1 MSTHTEL
8 SPTSETPTAGRLRAN
23 RLFAAVWDWMSSHE
37 SKAERAMRDKVVSSA
52 SGRVLEIG
60 CGTGASFPYYSKDV
74 QVVAT
79 EPDAYMLKRAQRHL
93 EERAITNVEL
103 HRAAA
108 EEIPFE
114 DGSFDTVVSCWV
126 FCHISDGTLQALSEI
141 RRLLKPGGELHFLEH
156 VRNDD
161 SRVWSAV
168 QALVNPVWRRM
179 LGAGCNLNRR
189 TQQAIIDAGFEIEWV
204 ERAPISAPPSLAVYG
219 VARAPSSLAPVSPG
233 S

>member
-1 MSTHTEL
+1 MSTHTQL
-8 SPTSETPTAGRLRAN
+8 SASSETPRTGKLRAN

-37 SKAERAMRDKVVSSA
+37 SKAEREMREKVVSSA

-79 EPDAYMLKRAQRHL
+79 EPDMYMLRRARRHL
-93 EERAITNVEL
+93 EERGLTNIEL

-108 EEIPFE
+108 EVIPFE
-114 DGSFDTVVSCWV
+114 DRSFDTVVCCWV
-126 FCHISDGTLQALSEI
+126 FCHIGADAPRALSEI
-141 RRLLKPGGELHFLEH
+141 RRLLKPGGELRFLEH

-161 SRVWSAV
+161 SRVWSTV
-168 QALVNPVWRRM
+168 QEVVNPVWHAM

-189 TQQAIIDAGFEIEWV
+189 TQQAIVDGGFQIEWV
-204 ERAPISAPPSLAVYG
+204 QRAPIPAPPSLAVYG
-219 VARAPSSLAPVSPG
+219 VARAPS
-233 S
+233 